1 MPRMDVTESS
11 FQADVIERSHQ
22 VPVVVDF
29 WAAWCG
35 PCRQLGPLIED
46 AVGRRE
52 PDVVLAKIDIDAHP
66 GLAQRFQVMSIPA
79 VKAFRNGEVVEEF
92 VGLVSGTQMETF
104 LDALVPSQVDILV
117 EQGDEDSLR
126 DAIRRDPGH
135 VDARVALAHLLL
147 DGDDA
152 TGATEVLSP
161 VEHDPVA
168 AGLLARCRLIGS
180 DLPDVQAGL
189 AALVREDWEIAFGS
203 LVDAV
208 TGSTDKALR
217 GDIRVLLIGQFREM
231 GDSNPLV
238 GEYRK
243 RLARAFH

>member
-1 MPRMDVTESS
+1 MDVSETTFEL
-11 FQADVIERSHQ
+11 DVIDRSHD

-46 AVGRRE
+46 AVGRRD
-52 PDVVLAKIDIDAHP
+52 PDVVLAKVDIDANP

-79 VKAFRNGEVVEEF
+79 VKAFRDGKMVDEF
-92 VGLVSGTQMETF
+92 VGLVSATQMEAF
-104 LDALVPSQVDILV
+104 LDRLLPSQADRLV

-126 DAIRRDPGH
+126 DAIRREPGH
-135 VDARVALAHLLL
+135 VDARVALAHLLI
-147 DGDDA
+147 DAGDM
-152 TGATEVLSP
+152 TGAADVLSP

-168 AGLLARCRLIGS
+168 VGLIARCRLTGS
-180 DLPDVQAGL
+180 DIPDVQAGL
-189 AALVREDWEIAFGS
+189 AALAREDWEIAFGS

-208 TGSTDKALR
+208 TASTDTALR
-217 GDIRVLLIGQFREM
+217 NDVRAMLIGQFREM
-231 GDSNPLV
+231 GDADPVV

-243 RLARAFH
+243 RLARAFY

>member
-1 MPRMDVTESS
+1 MVGMDVTESS
-11 FQADVIERSHQ
+11 FQTDVIERSHQ

-79 VKAFRNGEVVEEF
+79 VKAFRDGEVVEEF
-92 VGLVSGTQMETF
+92 VGLVSATQMETF

-147 DGDDA
+147 EADD
-152 TGATEVLSP
+152 
-161 VEHDPVA
+161 VA
-168 AGLLARCRLIGS
+168 ALMPWIEWAWRAERAAQ
-180 DLPDVQAGL
+180 QA
-189 AALVREDWEIAFGS
+189 AA
-203 LVDAV
+203 
-208 TGSTDKALR
+208 
-217 GDIRVLLIGQFREM
+217 
-231 GDSNPLV
+231 
-238 GEYRK
+238 
-243 RLARAFH
+243 

>member
-1 MPRMDVTESS
+1 MDVSESTFDTE
-11 FQADVIERSHQ
+11 VIARSHE

-52 PDVVLAKIDIDAHP
+52 PDVVLAKIDIDANP

-79 VKAFRNGEVVEEF
+79 VKAFRNGEVIEEF
-92 VGLVSGTQMETF
+92 LGLVPAAQMETF
-104 LDALVPSQVDILV
+104 LDALVPSRADVLVD
-117 EQGDEDSLR
+117 QGDEESLR
-126 DAIRRDPGH
+126 DAMRRDPGH

-147 DGDDA
+147 DRDDVA
-152 TGATEVLSP
+152 EAADVLSP

-168 AGLLARCRLIGS
+168 AGLLARCRLTGS
-180 DLPDVQAGL
+180 ELPDVQSGL
-189 AALVREDWEIAFGS
+189 FALARDDWEIAFGA

-208 TGSTDKALR
+208 EASSDKALR
-217 GDIRVLLIGQFREM
+217 GDIRALLIGQFREM